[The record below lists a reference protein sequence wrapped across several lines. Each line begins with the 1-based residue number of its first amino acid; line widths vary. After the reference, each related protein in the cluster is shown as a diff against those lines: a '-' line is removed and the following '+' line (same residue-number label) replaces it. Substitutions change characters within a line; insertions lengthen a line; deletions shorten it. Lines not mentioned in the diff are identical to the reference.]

1 MCCTMQCHGVA
12 HHSPLPCINRPK
24 TVFEVIA
31 EMWNSRTYNPVAP
44 PSTCHIDFQ
53 TAIDC
58 SFQAVSTLNP
68 ATPQKVQDIF
78 ASLRSNLLR
87 IIQNWERSGQ
97 GEGGTDETIDA
108 EDADDVVDGAPEES
122 GDTIGGLQGR
132 PARALESRAAFLY
145 GKPSYLLY
153 FWEIADRHQL
163 LQSSLQRLN
172 ESVGASDA
180 STAPSVINVPRT
192 SSRRRRREDNEEDE
206 EVASALVN
214 PLVQSIRDF
223 GKDEDRRQVALLQS
237 QSEHRVFQRRAQL
250 VDEARKYRRLMAELD
265 SNDPRSTR
273 LSDFYLKETLDIEKE
288 ISDLEKQV

>member
-1 MCCTMQCHGVA
+1 MLCVVQCNIMVSSL
-12 HHSPLPCINRPK
+12 SPPVHRPK

-53 TAIDC
+53 TATDC

-78 ASLRSNLLR
+78 ASLRSNLFR

-97 GEGGTDETIDA
+97 GEGGTDET
-108 EDADDVVDGAPEES
+108 EDFDDVLDGAVAES
-122 GDTIGGLQGR
+122 GDAIRGLKGR
-132 PARALESRAAFLY
+132 PARTLDSRAAFLY

-180 STAPSVINVPRT
+180 FTASSVINVPRT
-192 SSRRRRREDNEEDE
+192 ASRRRRREDNEDDEE
-206 EVASALVN
+206 EVASALEN
-214 PLVQSIRDF
+214 PLEQSIRDF
-223 GKDEDRRQVALLQS
+223 AKDEDRRQVALLQS
-237 QSEHRVFQRRAQL
+237 QSERRVFQRRAQL

-265 SNDPRSTR
+265 PNDPRTKR

-288 ISDLEKQV
+288 ISDLVGEERV

>member
-1 MCCTMQCHGVA
+1 MVSSLTPPVH
-12 HHSPLPCINRPK
+12 RPK

-53 TAIDC
+53 TATDC

-78 ASLRSNLLR
+78 ASLQSNLLR
-87 IIQNWERSGQ
+87 IIQNWKRSGQ
-97 GEGGTDETIDA
+97 GEGGTDET
-108 EDADDVVDGAPEES
+108 EDLDDVLDGAVAES
-122 GDTIGGLQGR
+122 GDAIGGLQGR
-132 PARALESRAAFLY
+132 PARALDSRAAFLY

-163 LQSSLQRLN
+163 LQSSLQRLS

-192 SSRRRRREDNEEDE
+192 ASRRRRREDNEEDKE

-223 GKDEDRRQVALLQS
+223 AKDEDRRQVALLQS

-265 SNDPRSTR
+265 PNDPRTKR

-288 ISDLEKQV
+288 ISDLVCEERV

>member
-1 MCCTMQCHGVA
+1 MLSVDQCNIMVSSLTPPVH
-12 HHSPLPCINRPK
+12 RPK

-53 TAIDC
+53 TATDC

-87 IIQNWERSGQ
+87 IIQNWDRSGQ
-97 GEGGTDETIDA
+97 GEGGTDET
-108 EDADDVVDGAPEES
+108 EDLDDVLDGAVAES
-122 GDTIGGLQGR
+122 GDAIGGLQGR
-132 PARALESRAAFLY
+132 PARALDSRAAFLY

-163 LQSSLQRLN
+163 LQSSLQRLSD
-172 ESVGASDA
+172 SVGASDA

-192 SSRRRRREDNEEDE
+192 ASRRRRREDNEEDEE

-223 GKDEDRRQVALLQS
+223 AKDEDRRQVALLQS

-265 SNDPRSTR
+265 PNDPRTKR

-288 ISDLEKQV
+288 ISDSVGEERV